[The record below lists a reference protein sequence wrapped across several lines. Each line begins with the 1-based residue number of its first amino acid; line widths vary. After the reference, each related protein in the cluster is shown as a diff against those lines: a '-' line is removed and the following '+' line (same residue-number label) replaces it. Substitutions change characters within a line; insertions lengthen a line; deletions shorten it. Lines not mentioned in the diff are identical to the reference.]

1 MSKAVLVIDMPER
14 FHDCPFLDGD
24 DAWLNDPQKMVH
36 RSTKADSNN
45 AYVVAAVKEKME
57 REG

>member
-1 MSKAVLVIDMPER
+1 MVLWMMVPTQMSGVT
-14 FHDCPFLDGD
+14 
-24 DAWLNDPQKMVH
+24 AWLNDPPKMVH